1 MKLGTMKLGTV
12 RQLKRMRNWL
22 MLLLGVVVLAGC
34 SSQRSIESD
43 LGLSDAPDW
52 VNIGTQAVEDEEG
65 RLLQGVGMAA
75 SMNDPS
81 LQRSTADNRARTEIA
96 RVLSTY
102 VDSTIKDYSAT
113 TGSDNSAN
121 IEQALQSS
129 TRTALSGARIIARWL
144 DPDSGSLYSFAE
156 LDMQQLETLLST
168 STALSA
174 ELQKY
179 IADNADRDFQQL
191 MKDTQ

>member
-1 MKLGTMKLGTV
+1 M
-12 RQLKRMRNWL
+12 RQLTRMPNWL
-22 MLLLGVVVLAGC
+22 VLLLGVVVLAGC

-52 VNIGTQAVEDEEG
+52 VNVGTQAVEDEEG

-75 SMNDPS
+75 AMNDPS

-113 TGSDNSAN
+113 SGSDSNATN

-179 IADNADRDFQQL
+179 IADNADKEFQQL

>member
-1 MKLGTMKLGTV
+1 MKRLIRISG
-12 RQLKRMRNWL
+12 WFA
-22 MLLLGVVVLAGC
+22 LLLGLVWLAGC
-34 SSQRSIESD
+34 SSQRTLESD

-52 VNIGTQAVEDEEG
+52 VNVGAQAVDNEEG

-75 SMNDPS
+75 PMNDPS

-102 VDSTIKDYSAT
+102 VDSTIKDYSAF
-113 TGSDNSAN
+113 TGTQSNAHV
-121 IEQALQSS
+121 EQALQSS

-144 DPDSGSLYSFAE
+144 DPDSGNLYAFAE
-156 LDMQQLETLLST
+156 LDMQQLETLLAT
-168 STALSA
+168 SSALSA

-179 IADNADRDFQQL
+179 IADNADKEFQQL
-191 MKDTQ
+191 MKGTQP

>member
-1 MKLGTMKLGTV
+1 M
-12 RQLKRMRNWL
+12 RQLNRMPGWL
-22 MLLLGVVVLAGC
+22 TLLLGMVLVVGC
-34 SSQRSIESD
+34 SSQRSLESD

-52 VNIGTQAVEDEEG
+52 VNVGTQAVEDEEG

-75 SMNDPS
+75 AMNDPS

-102 VDSTIKDYSAT
+102 VDSTIKDYSAASGT
-113 TGSDNSAN
+113 NNSAN

-156 LDMQQLETLLST
+156 LDMEQLETLLST

-179 IADNADRDFQQL
+179 IAENSDKEFQQL
-191 MKDTQ
+191 MKGTQ